1 MATAPKLGPVGIYP
15 EVKSWIDNVIVP
27 TLVKEFLAS
36 ERSRGNMSNLGAP
49 PVVKCSDVT
58 ALPEGVQ

>member
-1 MATAPKLGPVGIYP
+1 MPIAPKFGPASINP

-27 TLVKEFLAS
+27 ILVKEFLAF
-36 ERSRGNMSNLGAP
+36 RRGCGDASNLNST